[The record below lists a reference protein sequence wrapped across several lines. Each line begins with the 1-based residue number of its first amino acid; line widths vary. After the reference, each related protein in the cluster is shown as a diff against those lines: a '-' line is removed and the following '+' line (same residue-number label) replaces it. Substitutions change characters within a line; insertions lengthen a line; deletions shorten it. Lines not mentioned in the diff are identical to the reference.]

1 MDSVVNSQRLS
12 DSSIDLNEKLRT
24 SIYLKKDAYLKI
36 DSLIKLTGTNQSR
49 NDIIES
55 AIDFYFGYSTSQHN
69 QDYLCGVFGSKIEG
83 LVNNLATRISKSN
96 FRNAVESDMITRM
109 LATVFEIDRNKYD
122 KLRAKAIQDVK
133 RMNGSIDILEAVNES
148 EEDIR

>member
-1 MDSVVNSQRLS
+1 M
-12 DSSIDLNEKLRT
+12 
-24 SIYLKKDAYLKI
+24 
-36 DSLIKLTGTNQSR
+36 
-49 NDIIES
+49 
-55 AIDFYFGYSTSQHN
+55 
-69 QDYLCGVFGSKIEG
+69 EG

-122 KLRAKAIQDVK
+122 KLRTKAIQDVK
-133 RMNGSIDILEAVNES
+133 RINGSIDILEAVNEA